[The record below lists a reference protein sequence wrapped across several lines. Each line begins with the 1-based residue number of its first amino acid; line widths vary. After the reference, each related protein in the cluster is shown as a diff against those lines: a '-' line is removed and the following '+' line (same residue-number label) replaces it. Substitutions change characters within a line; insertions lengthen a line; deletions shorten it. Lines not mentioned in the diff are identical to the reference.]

1 MNTKILKLLDKNARY
16 SLEELA
22 VMTGLSTD
30 EVATKMDELK
40 REGLIK
46 GYKAII
52 DWEKLDSAK
61 VSAMIEIKI
70 TPQAND
76 GFESLAGI
84 ISKYDNVESVYLMSG
99 SYDLLVLVKGKTFK
113 DVSFF
118 VAKQLATLKGV
129 VSTATHFILRRYKE
143 MDIELYNNEKDERGT
158 VSLW

>member
-158 VSLW
+158 VSL

>member
-1 MNTKILKLLDKNARY
+1 MNTKILKLLNKNARY

-22 VMTGLSTD
+22 VMTGLD
-30 EVATKMDELK
+30 VDAVAQEMDSLEK
-40 REGLIK
+40 EGLIK
-46 GYKAII
+46 GYKTII

-113 DVSFF
+113 EVSFF

-143 MDIELYNNEKDERGT
+143 MDIELYDNDKDERGT
-158 VSLW
+158 MSL